1 MAGSKSDAI
10 SDTQGMIDTAM
21 VMGGQPLW
29 VWGIFFAIFLGVL
42 VFDLNVINKKDHV
55 MGAKESLRL
64 SALYGVIAL
73 LFGGWICMLDT
84 GGMVKGGLFITG
96 YLVEL
101 SLSMDN
107 IFVISLVLTYFAVP
121 KQYQHRVL
129 FWGILGVIVMRGIMI
144 GAGTA
149 IVQRFEWVL
158 LIFALFLVYTGAKML
173 FMDDEEDEHDLSNN
187 KVVKFFKKNLR
198 VTDKYHGHDFIT
210 HQKDAKSGKMVMF
223 ATPMLLTL
231 CVVEV
236 VDVIFAVDSIPAI
249 LAITQDPFLVYTS
262 NLFAIMGLRALYF
275 ALSAMLDRF
284 QYLKYALSLVLV
296 FIGMKVLIAKAPT
309 EIAAFVAKSN
319 AELAATIGSFAVHVH
334 PAVSLLITVGT
345 LVAGGVFSFMKT
357 KSDEKETKKKA
368 KK

>member
-1 MAGSKSDAI
+1 ME
-10 SDTQGMIDTAM
+10 TAM
-21 VMGGQPLW
+21 MMGGQPLW
-29 VWGIFFAIFLGVL
+29 VWGVFFAVFLGVL
-42 VFDLNVINKKDHV
+42 VFDLNVVNKKDHV

-73 LFGGWICMLDT
+73 AFGGWICALDT
-84 GGMVKGGLFITG
+84 GGLVKGGLFVTG

-129 FWGILGVIVMRGIMI
+129 FWGILGVIMMRGLMI

-149 IVQRFEWVL
+149 IVSKFEWVL
-158 LIFALFLVYTGAKML
+158 LLFALFLVYTGAKML
-173 FMDDEEDEHDLSNN
+173 FMDDGGDEHDLSNN
-187 KVVKFFKKNLR
+187 KVVKFFKKHLR
-198 VTDKYHGHDFIT
+198 VIGEYHEGKFVVKDKHPKT
-210 HQKDAKSGKMVMF
+210 GKVVYF

-249 LAITQDPFLVYTS
+249 LAITTDPFIVYTS

-296 FIGMKVLIAKAPT
+296 FIGLKVLIGKGPEEVGAW
-309 EIAAFVAKSN
+309 FVSSN
-319 AELAATIGSFAVHVH
+319 PELAAKISGFAFHMP

-345 LVAGGVFSFMKT
+345 LVAGGVFSFIKT
-357 KSDEKETKKKA
+357 KSEEKKGA
-368 KK
+368 H